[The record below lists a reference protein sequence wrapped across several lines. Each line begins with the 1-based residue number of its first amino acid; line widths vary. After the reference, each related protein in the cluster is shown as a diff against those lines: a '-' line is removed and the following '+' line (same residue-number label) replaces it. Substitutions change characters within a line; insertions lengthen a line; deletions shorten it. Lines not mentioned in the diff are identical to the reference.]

1 MWIINTHA
9 AATRFDIFVPFPLH
23 QSFFFQQGLQRTTSN
38 AFTFLSSKQLF
49 FVLFF
54 RRLDAAQTQ
63 IRSLGG

>member
-23 QSFFFQQGLQRTTSN
+23 QFFFQQGLRRTTSN